1 MNSEVYGYYEK
12 LLRVTVLGK
21 QFEMPE
27 NNTILRGLQFAVP
40 QMIPLGRFC
49 WNGDCRTCLVTVRY
63 GAEDSLGLACQ
74 MDVRDGM
81 FVTSVSPEIQ
91 RLL

>member
-1 MNSEVYGYYEK
+1 MHSEVYGYYEK

-49 WNGDCRTCLVTVRY
+49 WNGDCRTCLVTVRC
-63 GAEDSLGLACQ
+63 GAEDSLALACQ
-74 MDVRDGM
+74 VDVRDGM